1 MYRRPTPG
9 ATAASAS
16 TAPSPQT
23 FNTPLASSLLQS
35 VASQAG
41 GSGAGSGQ
49 ASNLNS
55 NSRSRPNGYPAPTP
69 VTPQPETNTVAAPL
83 QVCSNQQH
91 FNSILGSHRGVVA
104 FFTSRTCPPCRVVEP
119 VFEEIA
125 LNKASSI
132 GSRAGGGNGGVGA
145 AAAGKG
151 GIAFVKVDLGGGGIL
166 GGGGQV
172 VASTYGVRVTP
183 TFLFFVDGRKV
194 YELKGADVGELR
206 TQIDLLAYQIFPREF
221 FSYIYVISKNKLTDL
236 LCSPPAYEE
245 EP

>member
-9 ATAASAS
+9 AAAA
-16 TAPSPQT
+16 APPPQT
-23 FNTPLASSLLQS
+23 FDTPLASSLLQS

-41 GSGAGSGQ
+41 GSGAGSGLT
-49 ASNLNS
+49 SNL
-55 NSRSRPNGYPAPTP
+55 NSRSRPNGYSAPTP

-125 LNKASSI
+125 LNKASSV

-145 AAAGKG
+145 AAVGKG

-183 TFLFFVDGRKV
+183 TF
-194 YELKGADVGELR
+194 
-206 TQIDLLAYQIFPREF
+206 
-221 FSYIYVISKNKLTDL
+221 
-236 LCSPPAYEE
+236 CSLWMRRRCMS
-245 EP
+245 

>member
-9 ATAASAS
+9 AAAA
-16 TAPSPQT
+16 APPPQT

-41 GSGAGSGQ
+41 GSGAGLGQ
-49 ASNLNS
+49 ASNS
-55 NSRSRPNGYPAPTP
+55 NPNPNPRSRPNGYPAPTP

-125 LNKASSI
+125 LNKASSV
-132 GSRAGGGNGGVGA
+132 GSTAGGGNGGVGA

-183 TFLFFVDGRKV
+183 TFLFVVDGKKV

-221 FSYIYVISKNKLTDL
+221 FSYIYVISK
-236 LCSPPAYEE
+236 
-245 EP
+245 